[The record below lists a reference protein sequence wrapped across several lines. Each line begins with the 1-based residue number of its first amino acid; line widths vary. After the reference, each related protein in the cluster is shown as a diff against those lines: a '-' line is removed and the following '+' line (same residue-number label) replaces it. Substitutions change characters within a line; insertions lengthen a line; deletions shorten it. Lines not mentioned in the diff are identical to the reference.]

1 MITLQGDA
9 YTARIVPAVGGIIS
23 RLDWT
28 APNGSQIPLLHAP
41 FGSSPTSAEPNRF
54 GSWAMVP
61 FANRAF
67 AGLVDDGRRCFHVD
81 HNNPRGGGNIHGF
94 GWQSAWTVTDSGS
107 AQIVLEHR
115 RDAGRDPYRYLARQG
130 VRLGEDGMT
139 VALSVT
145 NEADETLPY
154 GLGHHPWFPCAQD
167 TRLRMRAGG
176 AVTLD
181 EAFRP
186 TGSRRLEDGGPYA
199 ENPVFGTGSETAW
212 NFLDWDGIAR
222 IETPSRGLAIV
233 LSAGES
239 LRVPVVWAP
248 AGAEFLCIEP
258 QSHAIGAPSEEVARR
273 IAPLALLAPGET
285 LAGWF
290 RIRAEAL

>member
-1 MITLQGDA
+1 MITLQGGA
-9 YTARIVPAVGGIIS
+9 YSARIAPETGGIIS

-28 APNGSQIPLLHAP
+28 APKGGQQALLHAP
-41 FGSSPTSAEPNRF
+41 FGATPSTAAPNMF
-54 GSWAMVP
+54 GTWTMVP

-67 AGLVDDGRRCFHVD
+67 GGLVDDGKRCFHVM

-94 GWQSAWTVTDSGS
+94 GWQSAWTVAASDQSK
-107 AQIVLEHR
+107 AVLEHR
-115 RDAGRDPYRYLARQG
+115 REAGDDPYRYLARQA
-130 VRLGEDGMT
+130 VSLGEDGMT

-145 NEADETLPY
+145 NEAEEALPY

-167 TRLRMRAGG
+167 TRLGMTAGG
-176 AVTLD
+176 CVTLD
-181 EAFRP
+181 DAFRP
-186 TGSRRLEDGGPYA
+186 SGSERLKDGGPYA
-199 ENPVFGTGSETAW
+199 GNPVFSTGKETAW
-212 NFLDWDGIAR
+212 NFLDWNGIAR
-222 IETPSRGLAIV
+222 IETPSRKLAIV

-248 AGAEFLCIEP
+248 AGADFLCIEP
-258 QSHAIGAPSEEVARR
+258 QSHAIGAPSEEVARQ
-273 IAPLALLAPGET
+273 IAPLALLQPGET